1 MPGGCPPPEEEAR
14 GRFKSSP
21 PWCGAPT
28 VLRTSSDKT
37 AAAPAGRRSGA
48 PCDRRRHPRYA
59 LANHRTSAP
68 PCPESALP
76 AERPQPVWHP
86 YLPPVPLCRA
96 EYGSALGTWCSSHAV
111 HHPWQ
116 GRLISARR
124 TARSSWRA
132 RDDDDRS
139 MRRARRTRRA
149 PAASRSAPAAAA
161 AAAGDDDEAEV
172 EAEAVAAAEAAL
184 LLLMLL

>member
-1 MPGGCPPPEEEAR
+1 MPGGCPPLRKKRADA
-14 GRFKSSP
+14 SSP
-21 PWCGAPT
+21 PPLGAARQ
-28 VLRTSSDKT
+28 LCC
-37 AAAPAGRRSGA
+37 APAATRQQQPRRGGVQE
-48 PCDRRRHPRYA
+48 RHAIAAGTHGTPSPTIARPP
-59 LANHRTSAP
+59 P

-76 AERPQPVWHP
+76 VERPQPVWHP

-111 HHPWQ
+111 HHLWQ

-132 RDDDDRS
+132 RDDDARS

-161 AAAGDDDEAEV
+161 AAAAADA
-172 EAEAVAAAEAAL
+172 EAEAVAAAAAEAAL